1 MIEWLMGVLGADS
14 RAELAWVAVGL
25 GGQLLFTARFLV
37 QWIASEKARKSVVP
51 TAFWWFSI
59 GGAAVLLAYAI
70 YRADPVF
77 ILGQSMGFFI
87 YARNLWFIRDEK
99 RAALAEAALGD
110 GEGVMA
116 DPASLADPADVG
128 AGKREG

>member
-1 MIEWLMGVLGADS
+1 MIEWLMSVLHADTE
-14 RAELAWVAVGL
+14 AELIWVGVGL

-37 QWIASEKARKSVVP
+37 QWIASEKAKKSVMPV
-51 TAFWWFSI
+51 AFWWFSI

-87 YARNLWFIRDEK
+87 YARNLMFIRREK
-99 RAALAEAALGD
+99 RDGADAAG
-110 GEGVMA
+110 
-116 DPASLADPADVG
+116 
-128 AGKREG
+128 